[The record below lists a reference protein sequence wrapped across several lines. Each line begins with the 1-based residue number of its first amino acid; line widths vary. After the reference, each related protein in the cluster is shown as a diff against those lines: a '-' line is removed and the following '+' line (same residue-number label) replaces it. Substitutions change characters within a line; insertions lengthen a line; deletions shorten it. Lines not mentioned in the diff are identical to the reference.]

1 MVRLGFV
8 TILLAAALAGP
19 STALRAGPL
28 GQQPVFRTETDLV
41 TIAVSAVDRRG
52 NFVADLTADDFDV
65 FEDGKPQTIKYFAR
79 GDGGAAPELHVGL
92 LFDTSDSMGQDIQLA
107 RSAAIRFLNTLPD
120 AKDMT
125 VVDFDTEVRVAK
137 YGQQDFA
144 RMVERIRSRKPQGLT
159 ALYDALGLYLDGAE
173 ENAGRTI
180 LVIFTDG
187 GDTRSTIR
195 LSDVVTLVRASHVTV
210 YTVGFM
216 ENRTGG
222 RRTEQRVQLTQIAAE
237 AGGESFFP
245 STMEQV
251 EKAYDRILQQIRAQ
265 YHLGFVSTNT
275 RQDGTWRRVEVK
287 VKRPDLKDLR
297 LQGRKGYFAVYKK
310 PG

>member
-1 MVRLGFV
+1 MVRLGLV
-8 TILLAAALAGP
+8 TVLLGAALAQ
-19 STALRAGPL
+19 PL
-28 GQQPVFRTETDLV
+28 AQQPVFRAETDLV
-41 TIAVSAVDRRG
+41 TLAVSATDRRG
-52 NFVADLTADDFDV
+52 NFLTELSAEDFTV

-79 GDGGAAPELHVGL
+79 GEGGTAPELHVGL

-125 VVDFDTEVRVAK
+125 LVDFDTEVRVAK
-137 YGQQDFA
+137 YSQQDFA
-144 RMVERIRSRKPQGLT
+144 RVVERIRSRKPRGMT
-159 ALYDALGLYLDGAE
+159 ALYDALGLYLDGAD
-173 ENAGRTI
+173 ENQGRTI
-180 LVIFTDG
+180 LVVFTDG
-187 GDTRSTIR
+187 GDTRSAIR

-216 ENRTGG
+216 ENQPGG
-222 RRTEQRVQLTQIAAE
+222 RRGEHRMQLTQIANE

-275 RQDGTWRRVEVK
+275 KRDGTWRKIEVK
-287 VKRPDLKDLR
+287 VNRQGLDDVR
-297 LQGRKGYFAVYKK
+297 LQSRKGYFAVYVK
-310 PG
+310 